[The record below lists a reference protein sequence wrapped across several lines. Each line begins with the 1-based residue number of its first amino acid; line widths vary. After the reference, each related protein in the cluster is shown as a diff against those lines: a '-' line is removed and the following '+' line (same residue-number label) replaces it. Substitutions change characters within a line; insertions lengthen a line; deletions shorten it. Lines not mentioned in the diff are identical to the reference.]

1 VAWLEEQLQHG
12 LGVNECIKQKIPAR
26 IACLRQEPCMCV
38 LMLHY
43 VWMSTT
49 CVVCFNSFSLCFYR
63 GSTPSGGVACYFSPF
78 IQLLTLPQR
87 SQRHQR
93 FETKNTIMLC
103 IMYQWIV
110 IVCVCYEWKLHVDLV
125 CSEYVCGIRRSLL
138 DTPIRYRLMACKIN
152 S

>member
-1 VAWLEEQLQHG
+1 MDSIEYRSHVCVCWCCNMFECPRLVWSHWL
-12 LGVNECIKQKIPAR
+12 
-26 IACLRQEPCMCV
+26 
-38 LMLHY
+38 
-43 VWMSTT
+43 
-49 CVVCFNSFSLCFYR
+49 NSFSLCFYR
-63 GSTPSGGVACYFSPF
+63 GSTPSGGVACYFSSF

-93 FETKNTIMLC
+93 FETKNTIMPC